1 MELANKPALVT
12 STCSSLESSTEQEEA
27 PTTCGIDDEDFPV
40 ELETIDE
47 ECIGAKRQLN
57 YASEVSY
64 IVIDY
69 ALQGKI
75 SAAVMLNF
83 IYKPERLEKYV

>member
-12 STCSSLESSTEQEEA
+12 SACSSLESSPEKEEA
-27 PTTCGIDDEDFPV
+27 PTTCGIDGEDFPV
-40 ELETIDE
+40 ELENIDE

-69 ALQGKI
+69 AFQGKI
-75 SAAVMLNF
+75 SAAVMLF
-83 IYKPERLEKYV
+83 A